1 MNRPHSMMIVA
12 MLAAALARAA
22 DDLPK
27 RAPGE
32 TLDFEPKLMLNDVP
46 NSPLS
51 AQASGTASVSGADVR
66 RLEAQVAR
74 AKKTAAWREKLF
86 RVGVFSKVQAEQ
98 SALAV
103 VRLNRDLEIAK
114 RDLARQIADAILIC
128 MEADEAAAG
137 VLDAAET
144 ELASEEVFAKEAT
157 QRWTQ
162 AQFDAAQINLQ
173 RQRLLYG
180 VGATTKSQLRRAEE
194 QVAALKAGEGA
205 AH

>member
-1 MNRPHSMMIVA
+1 MNCLHLMIVA
-12 MLAAALARAA
+12 MLVSALARAG

-27 RAPGE
+27 HAAGE
-32 TLDFEPKLMLNDVP
+32 TLDFEPKLMLNDVRD
-46 NSPLS
+46 SPLL
-51 AQASGTASVSGADVR
+51 AKASGTASVSDADVR

-103 VRLNRDLEIAK
+103 VRLNKDLEIAR
-114 RDLARQIADAILIC
+114 RDLARQIADTISIC
-128 MEADEAAAG
+128 IEADEAAVG

-144 ELASEEVFAKEAT
+144 ELASAEVFAKEAS
-157 QRWTQ
+157 QRWRQ
-162 AQFDAAQINLQ
+162 AQFDAAQTNLQ

-194 QVAALKAGEGA
+194 QMAAFKAGENA
-205 AH
+205 SR